1 MNFVSFAEL
10 SRDVGCWIE
19 QNPQWHEL
27 AGVVGIPRSGM
38 IPTAMIALRL
48 NLPLSDLESFMAQ
61 GGRFYPARHGKP
73 SDYAPLSSDS
83 KTILLVDDSVSAG
96 ATMAWALGELSRMR
110 LPWQFKPVAVYG
122 PKDREYEG
130 IDYYRRIESP
140 RMFEWNWTRSTYLDD
155 AMLDFDGVLCEDPE
169 PFISRDRSLYE
180 RWLRDAQPLHI
191 PLRRFR
197 AVVSA
202 RLERYRGVSEEWL
215 HNNYVSC
222 ADLYLIDATEEE
234 REAGDL
240 YWKHKAH
247 HYGNSA
253 SPLFVE
259 SCPAQAKRIHEA
271 TGKVVIVPPQYGK
284 PAIVYK

>member
-10 SRDVGCWIE
+10 TQDVSHWID
-19 QNPQWHEL
+19 QKPQWREL

-38 IPTAMIALRL
+38 LPATMIALRL
-48 NLPLSDLESFMAQ
+48 NLPLADLESFMAQ
-61 GGRFYPARHGKP
+61 GGRFYPARHGR
-73 SDYAPLSSDS
+73 SGNYAPLSAER
-83 KTILLVDDSVSAG
+83 TRILLVDDSVSAG
-96 ATMAWALGELSRMR
+96 ATMEWAFGELARMR
-110 LPWQFKPVAVYG
+110 LPWQFDFAAVYG
-122 PKDREYEG
+122 PTDREYEG
-130 IDYYRRIESP
+130 VAHYRRVPSP
-140 RMFEWNWTRSTYLDD
+140 RMFEWNWTRSAYLDD
-155 AMLDFDGVLCEDPE
+155 AMLDFDGVLCVDPE
-169 PFISRDRSLYE
+169 PIITGDRSLYE

-202 RLERYRGVSEEWL
+202 RLERYRDVSERWL
-215 HNNYVSC
+215 HNNNVSC
-222 ADLYLIDATEEE
+222 ADLYLINATEEE

-259 SCPAQAKRIHEA
+259 SCPVQAEKIHAA
-271 TGKVVIVPPQYGK
+271 TGKVVMAPPQYGK